1 VLRGNLV
8 ANCVRESGD
17 HGPFNSWDRVPYITT
32 LRTGKPSIIP
42 AWREITRNFII
53 STYSSQEAIDTDDG
67 SSYYRTHHNLFV
79 FAANGLKSDFGG
91 QHNEHSNNVYAWVG
105 DCWGAGNSDRFVNN
119 TCVSSHS
126 DDGGFT
132 SDCRKGPLMQ
142 VTGNRI
148 YNGAGALHEPACDPS
163 NVAAGKWPAP
173 DKMVEMGR
181 AVLQWH

>member
-1 VLRGNLV
+1 MRNTLDEMSDAIQKARNKVLERGLV
-8 ANCVRESGD
+8 PQVFVGIDANVSFGESR
-17 HGPFNSWDRVPYITT
+17 P
-32 LRTGKPSIIP
+32 P
-42 AWREITRNFII
+42 AI
-53 STYSSQEAIDTDDG
+53 G
-67 SSYYRTHHNLFV
+67 SCLARSLDSHSRPKHDALYDF